1 MHSIE
6 KALLNDLVVGKE
18 LKKKLALQRLCVC
31 TGLEGS
37 ASKLSRKMSLSRS
50 LFQASFS
57 LSLCISNITLLL
69 SQTPPSLSG
78 NFLSPMYLL
87 SNIFLVYLFHSL
99 TSLSFS
105 SNIIFHLLSLSLSLS
120 SVLNMCFVW
129 LTTSA
134 SKSMTH
140 SLSLSYTPASL
151 K

>member
-1 MHSIE
+1 MQ
-6 KALLNDLVVGKE
+6 AWKE
-18 LKKKLALQRLCVC
+18 ALQSSLAKC
-31 TGLEGS
+31 
-37 ASKLSRKMSLSRS
+37 LSLVPSFKHLSLSLCISNITLLLSQTPPSIS
-50 LFQASFS
+50 LSLS

-87 SNIFLVYLFHSL
+87 SNIFLVYLYHSL